1 MYQSVLFPLPA
12 VTHFIFVLV
21 CAGFLLVSFFR
32 KKRVYKL
39 ILAADIALTLSV
51 YVCGRG
57 LPFDILGISEIV
69 LFALTVIVK
78 RLEAKD
84 SGLFF
89 KKPNGEH
96 FYD

>member
-84 SGLFF
+84 PHAFF
-89 KKPNGEH
+89 KKPKGEH